1 MKGFNGLWS
10 ETHQDA
16 VIMIRKPS
24 IAEAD
29 QIKNLIE
36 PFVREGLI
44 LPRSLHSL
52 YTTIRD
58 FWVKAGGGD
67 PDRIT
72 GCCALHISWT
82 DLAEIRTLAVGKEF
96 QRRGDGAALVEACIQ
111 EARSLGVRR
120 VFTLTYAPEFFKRMG
135 FAEVDKAE
143 LPNKIWADCIHCQYF
158 PDCREIALI
167 CDL

>member
-1 MKGFNGLWS
+1 
-10 ETHQDA
+10 
-16 VIMIRKPS
+16 MIRKPS

-29 QIKNLIE
+29 LIKNLIE
-36 PFVREGLI
+36 PFVKEGLI

-58 FWVKAGGGD
+58 FWVNAGGND
-67 PDRIT
+67 PNRIM
-72 GCCALHISWT
+72 GCCALHISWA

-96 QRRGDGAALVEACIQ
+96 QGRGDGAALVEACLQ

-135 FAEVDKAE
+135 FTEVDKAT

-167 CDL
+167 FDL

>member
-1 MKGFNGLWS
+1 
-10 ETHQDA
+10 
-16 VIMIRKPS
+16 MIRKPFIS
-24 IAEAD
+24 EAD
-29 QIKNLIE
+29 QIKRLID

-44 LPRSLHSL
+44 LPRSLHSV

-58 FWVKAGGGD
+58 FWVDISEDG
-67 PDRIT
+67 PDHIK

-82 DLAEIRTLAVGKEF
+82 DLAEIRTLAVRKEF
-96 QRRGDGAALVEACIQ
+96 QGKGDGSALVGACLE
-111 EARSLGVRR
+111 EARKLGVKR
-120 VFTLTYAPEFFKRMG
+120 VFTLTYTPEFFKKIG
-135 FAEVDKAE
+135 FLEVDKAT